1 MTLSIPTLHAA
12 TVHFPI
18 AFLLASS
25 AAGLLYLAHAPIPHR
40 ATLRRLT
47 WWSMVAG
54 WVATGVAVLSGL
66 LAQAG
71 LPPQAAYRGVL
82 NWHIGTGLGLLVVYG
97 ALLYARWL
105 RRPGRAATR
114 SRHHPLDVHANAP
127 DHVDLLDAA
136 DARWWVVGLL
146 VAGAL
151 LVIASGWNG
160 GRLVYEW
167 GVNVAK

>member
-1 MTLSIPTLHAA
+1 MSIPTLHAA

-18 AFLLASS
+18 AFLLVGSLV
-25 AAGLLYLAHAPIPHR
+25 GLLYLLRAPARQRHV
-40 ATLRRLT
+40 LRPLT
-47 WWSMVAG
+47 WWSIVAG
-54 WVATGVAVLSGL
+54 WLATGVAVLSGL

-82 NWHIGTGLGLLVVYG
+82 NWHITTGLALLVVYG

-105 RRPGRAATR
+105 RRPGRAAQR
-114 SRHHPLDVHANAP
+114 ARARLADAADEVP

-136 DARWWVVGLL
+136 DARWWVMLL
-146 VAGAL
+146 LIAGAL

-167 GVNVAK
+167 GVNVGN

>member
-1 MTLSIPTLHAA
+1 MPIPTLHAA
-12 TVHFPI
+12 SVHFPI

-25 AAGLLYLAHAPIPHR
+25 AVGLFYLTRPVAQHR
-40 ATLRRLT
+40 DTLRKLT
-47 WWSMVAG
+47 WWSMAAG

-66 LAQAG
+66 LSQAG
-71 LPPQAAYRGVL
+71 LPPQAPYRDVL
-82 NWHIGTGLGLLVVYG
+82 NWHIGTGLTLLVVYG

-114 SRHHPLDVHANAP
+114 SRRHPSDAHANAP
-127 DHVDLLDAA
+127 DQVDLLDAA
-136 DARWWVVGLL
+136 DARWWVMALL

-167 GVNVAK
+167 GVNVAR